1 MAQSITL
8 KIAGREYPLA
18 APSEDAEQAM
28 RLAADDINQMLAKY
42 DAKFP
47 DKQLLDKLI
56 FVTLNEAV
64 AKINAQRK
72 FNALAGEVRALQAET
87 DAYLTTLKEK

>member
-1 MAQSITL
+1 MKEEQILVRITGQDRPGL
-8 KIAGREYPLA
+8 TA
-18 APSEDAEQAM
+18 AVM
-28 RLAADDINQMLAKY
+28 GILAKY